1 MLKELLK
8 KYLSKGGLGDFLR
21 LLMAADLPLMKSVL
35 TLLAKNA
42 LLSFILSSAM
52 SAVDAGIHKKSYG
65 SGTTALII
73 SNEEIEDIMK
83 ISKSLEE

>member
-52 SAVDAGIHKKSYG
+52 SAVGAGIHKKIYG